1 MIPYSIKITKY
12 LGVFLACKTTVNLL
26 VGNVLSRCI
35 LNYMRPLH
43 ESWTKEKI
51 DKILLIKA

>member
-1 MIPYSIKITKY
+1 VLYQQIQPLPNTFKTKVSY
-12 LGVFLACKTTVNLL
+12 PQH
-26 VGNVLSRCI
+26 NV
-35 LNYMRPLH
+35 RPLH